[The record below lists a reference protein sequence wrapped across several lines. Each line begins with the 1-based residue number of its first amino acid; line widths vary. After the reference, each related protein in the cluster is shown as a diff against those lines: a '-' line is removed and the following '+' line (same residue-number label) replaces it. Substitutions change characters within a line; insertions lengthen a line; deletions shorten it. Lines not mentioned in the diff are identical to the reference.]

1 MNNTKINNKYIENI
15 YLLKINILEHISIKL
30 KFSFNYK

>member
-30 KFSFNYK
+30 FI